1 MTMSHT
7 SYFPEDVTTSEAT
20 NDIPRDAIATFHRSL
35 PRYRV
40 TALYSCPTIAQRL
53 GVKSVLV
60 KDESVRLGLPS
71 FKMLGASWATAT
83 AIGREWIGSKE
94 PPVSLRWIDR
104 EMRRRFGP
112 KWRIDRRL
120 VAATDGN
127 HGRGV
132 ARMAR
137 VLRLPALIFVPAGT
151 AESRIRGI
159 ENEGARVEVVEGTY
173 DDAIARS
180 AREASS
186 TTLVISDTSWEG
198 YTETPTNVINGYS
211 TMFSEMDQ
219 QLSGKTLDIVT
230 LQAGVGAFA
239 AAGMSHWSARDANV
253 RPRFVVVEPTAAN
266 CLMLSARSREIT
278 LAPGPH
284 DSTMAGLNCGLP
296 SLIAWPVI
304 SQFADAFVA
313 IDDDIA
319 FDTMRLLAD
328 CGIVAGESGAAG
340 LAGLLAI
347 TDESE
352 RSLMGLHSDA
362 TVLVINTEG
371 ATDPDN
377 YKRVVGSTNQEVIR
391 TRRRRQ
397 HVTQTVRLP
406 DR

>member
-7 SYFPEDVTTSEAT
+7 TYFPDARGTSPSAPLS
-20 NDIPRDAIATFHRSL
+20 PRVGIASFHRSL

-40 TALYSCPTIAQRL
+40 TALYSCPAIAERL
-53 GVKSVLV
+53 GVKTVLV

-83 AIGREWIGSKE
+83 SIAREWLGTEDAPLSI
-94 PPVSLRWIDR
+94 RWIAR
-104 EMRRRFGP
+104 EMRRRHGSH
-112 KWRIDRRL
+112 WRVGRRL

-137 VLRLPALIFVPAGT
+137 LLRLPSLIFVPAGT

-159 ENEGARVEVVEGTY
+159 EKEGARVEVVEGTY

-180 AREASS
+180 AREASA

-198 YTETPTNVINGYS
+198 YTETPTNVIHGYS
-211 TMFSEMDQ
+211 TMFSEIDQ
-219 QLSGKTLDIVT
+219 QLSLKILDVVV
-230 LQAGVGAFA
+230 LQSGVGAFA
-239 AAGMSHWSARDANV
+239 AAGMAHWSARDTNA

-266 CLMLSARSREIT
+266 CLMLSAESHAIT
-278 LAPGPH
+278 LAAGPH
-284 DSTMAGLNCGLP
+284 ESTMAGLNCGLP
-296 SLIAWPVI
+296 SLIAWPII
-304 SQFADAFVA
+304 SHATDAYIA
-313 IDDDIA
+313 IDDDA
-319 FDTMRLLAD
+319 TFDAMRLLAD

-347 TDESE
+347 TDVAE
-352 RSLMGLHSDA
+352 RDSVGLRDDA

-377 YKRVVGSTNQEVIR
+377 YNHVVGTTDKGVIR

-397 HVTQTVRLP
+397 QATHTVRVSG
-406 DR
+406 R